1 MLLIIRTGFVK
12 LVDAEWLFNGGFRVD
27 NEGKDAQIDD
37 DILQSRKDILR
48 AKDIIP
54 PFEQEPAQEPPPQE
68 TAEQKHATGESA
80 EPAPQEGKG
89 QAEIA
94 QEKAAEP
101 PEQKTEIP
109 RFDLAEDIMAE
120 QRRMTAT
127 RRKAPTENKGP
138 QAQEVQLE
146 PTGRR
151 FEPVTSATPQEQK
164 IIAQIV
170 ARDIERL
177 LQGEATGA

>member
-1 MLLIIRTGFVK
+1 M
-12 LVDAEWLFNGGFRVD
+12 D

-54 PFEQEPAQEPPPQE
+54 PFKQEPAQAAGQE
-68 TAEQKHATGESA
+68 EAAEQKDATGESA
-80 EPAPQEGKG
+80 ERAPQEGKG

-94 QEKAAEP
+94 PEKAVEP
-101 PEQKTEIP
+101 PQESEIP

-120 QRRMTAT
+120 QRRMTAI
-127 RRKAPTENKGP
+127 RRRAPTENKEP
-138 QAQEVQLE
+138 QEVQLE
-146 PTGRR
+146 PAGRR
-151 FEPVTSATPQEQK
+151 FEPVTSATPQEQR

-177 LQGEATGA
+177 LQGEAADA